1 MNYLLYAGAIALICL
16 NTSSLAEI
24 NTPPLPAKASQQEMD
39 IAYDMTQ
46 GDNDLTA
53 AQTYNQAQIGHGSL
67 SIQLN
72 PELKFA
78 QFNLVLPSKEITT
91 FNAEQL
97 KVQANGLSLWS
108 NLFKFHSS
116 NRCKLQQYEVKQL
129 MKPHTSLAHFL
140 AETSINWLMN
150 CPDLKNTTSIDVG
163 LFTDLAPKLH
173 TIRVDWLTPISMG
186 IQKNTL
192 PISIKPY
199 QTEFK

>member
-1 MNYLLYAGAIALICL
+1 MNYLLYAGAIALMCL
-16 NTSSLAEI
+16 NTSSIAEI
-24 NTPPLPAKASQQEMD
+24 DTRPLPAKASQQEMD

-46 GDNDLTA
+46 GTDDLTA
-53 AQTYNQAQIGHGSL
+53 AKTYNQAQSGHGSL

-91 FNAEQL
+91 FNSEQL
-97 KVQANGLSLWS
+97 KAQANGLSLWS
-108 NLFKFHSS
+108 NLFKFHPS

-129 MKPHTSLAHFL
+129 MPPQISSTHLL

-150 CPDLKNTTSIDVG
+150 CPDLKNTTAIDVG
-163 LFTDLAPKLH
+163 LFTALAPKLH
-173 TIRVDWLTPISMG
+173 TIRVDWLTPSSMG